1 MADKIATRQDINN
14 LKSEAFSS
22 ELNRCPI
29 YSEISGI
36 SGLVINGSYSNNQ
49 LVPLVNIST
58 STEPIPE
65 KDYTPIAYPFVFSDN
80 TYVTNS
86 NFNASDAF
94 YEDLVFPIGYL
105 VFDWLGFQTDDLS
118 HKPGIAWNYDIS
130 DLDWI
135 NNSKILLWPS
145 GAIGKS
151 ISATTP
157 SGDNADM
164 GDINSMSIEF
174 DNQFLNRLPSENNM
188 IVYIFNSST
197 ISSDRYIGQVI
208 YKNPK
213 DDELLDPTYPMYKW
227 SPDLD
232 SLEAPPEAYNREIF
246 SSTNISTPLRFTAN
260 EITSYT
266 PSTGSIFSITE
277 SHTDVA
283 LRYPIAKADNYLGS
297 GYETLTGY
305 LSTGVK
311 AIDLSTLTG
320 NLNCTVT
327 INIDSKFGSNVRI
340 GAYINAE
347 SSTGTDFIIGTGD
360 SEINQ
365 LALVETGKDVTFA
378 YTINMADSTSPS
390 GYHFSGITYFVYS
403 VDGEQTIISD
413 STTIS
418 KLLNSFLPGLGYTGE
433 KALEMIEN
441 NQFLKYLHKNIKIT
455 ITDVE
460 TFTVEII

>member
-22 ELNRCPI
+22 ELNRCPT
-29 YSEISGI
+29 YSEIMALG
-36 SGLVINGSYSNNQ
+36 GLSIDGSWSENQ
-49 LVPLVNIST
+49 LVTLPSISVT
-58 STEPIPE
+58 SPIQVTR
-65 KDYTPIAYPFVFSDN
+65 TPISYPFIFNNDTYALNSSFSATGIIYN
-80 TYVTNS
+80 
-86 NFNASDAF
+86 
-94 YEDLVFPIGYL
+94 DLIFPIGYV
-105 VFDWLGFQTDDLS
+105 VFNWSGFEEDSNPGSVDWEHNNS
-118 HKPGIAWNYDIS
+118 N
-130 DLDWI
+130 LDWI
-135 NNSKILLWPS
+135 NNSKLLLFPS
-145 GAIGKS
+145 SAIGKAIES
-151 ISATTP
+151 TAPGGI
-157 SGDNADM
+157 NADLQ
-164 GDINSMSIEF
+164 GTSVNSSLSIEF
-174 DNQFLNRLPSENNM
+174 ESSFLNRLPSDNNM
-188 IVYIFNSST
+188 IVYIFNSGT
-197 ISSDRYIGQVI
+197 IPSDKYIGQII
-208 YKNPK
+208 YKNAN
-213 DDELLDPTYPMYKW
+213 DNELLDANYPLYKW
-227 SPDLD
+227 SPDVNTVKTPPYAYTATD
-232 SLEAPPEAYNREIF
+232 STDIATSI
-246 SSTNISTPLRFTAN
+246 RFTAN
-260 EITSYT
+260 EITDYVPSNGSVYTISSDNTDVRLMFPVAKAEDYVGGYYT
-266 PSTGSIFSITE
+266 PI
-277 SHTDVA
+277 
-283 LRYPIAKADNYLGS
+283 N
-297 GYETLTGY
+297 GY
-305 LSTGVK
+305 LKTGLK

-320 NLNCTVT
+320 NLNCKVT
-327 INIDSKFGSNVRI
+327 INVDSKFGSNVRI